1 LLQNN
6 VEIAQHKSL
15 KDRCQAAEILK
26 SSQCPAPVMVDTM
39 ENEATKAYAAF
50 PERLFIVQ
58 QGKVVYEGGTGP
70 YNYDLTEVRR
80 WLEEYRQEQLKVYW
94 ENKLDGW
101 IRLFTTLFICS
112 FKRSIEFVYT
122 YLKEKRVK
130 RGFVKLITVDK

>member
-1 LLQNN
+1 MLQNN

-50 PERLFIVQ
+50 PERLFIIQ

-80 WLEEYRQEQLKVYW
+80 WLEEYREEQLKVYW
-94 ENKLDGW
+94 ENKIDGW
-101 IRLFTTLFICS
+101 IWLFTTLFI
-112 FKRSIEFVYT
+112 
-122 YLKEKRVK
+122 
-130 RGFVKLITVDK
+130 TVLWKGALTLYIHI